1 MTISSFLV
9 WLTRLFRIKQ
19 LLQFLTVLCCVAF
32 YLTTAKAFAGPAKRQ
47 SAPRPEDLPSSEIIE
62 QDAFRLLNGLR
73 PNFTVTPQSKNPAR
87 IKKIKYGTAW
97 SQLISGSTLGDEIKG
112 AMPRLQKMVAT
123 KTFFDSHIN
132 DAVDEFRMLSVY
144 FAIISEFDKEGE
156 VRSSWEK
163 NAVGYRE
170 RFQQSAHRCERAGGN
185 PYVAA
190 STSTGDLEN
199 LIRGES
205 KDFSGGE
212 EKDFQWS
219 QLCDRSLLM
228 QRLKIA
234 NAKLISGTA
243 SETTFSE
250 STDQLFHASEIIA
263 CFSELLVQP
272 EFVDWDDVDYKG
284 HSYTMKEMGLKA
296 KAAIAEG
303 NYDLARKAAKSISQ
317 ACSACHAE
325 FR

>member
-1 MTISSFLV
+1 M
-9 WLTRLFRIKQ
+9 K
-19 LLQFLTVLCCVAF
+19 
-32 YLTTAKAFAGPAKRQ
+32 
-47 SAPRPEDLPSSEIIE
+47 
-62 QDAFRLLNGLR
+62 
-73 PNFTVTPQSKNPAR
+73 SK
-87 IKKIKYGTAW
+87 
-97 SQLISGSTLGDEIKG
+97 D

-170 RFQQSAHRCERAGGN
+170 RFQQSAHEVRKGRRKSICRCKHNR
-185 PYVAA
+185 
-190 STSTGDLEN
+190 TGDLEN

-205 KDFSGGE
+205 TRLSVAVKKKIFSGANYVT
-212 EKDFQWS
+212 DRY
-219 QLCDRSLLM
+219 LCS
-228 QRLKIA
+228 RLKIA
-234 NAKLISGTA
+234 NAKALISGTA

-263 CFSELLVQP
+263 CFSELLVTRP

-284 HSYTMKEMGLKA
+284 HSYTMKDIGVE
-296 KAAIAEG
+296 
-303 NYDLARKAAKSISQ
+303 SQ
-317 ACSACHAE
+317 GCYC
-325 FR
+325 RRQL